1 MSPRLLHRFAVLLVL
16 GLLPGAVPAAADA
29 PGFTFLEV
37 PAGARAAALGGAYT
51 SLAQGSEAVF
61 WNPAGLVDVKGF
73 EITGS
78 HVEYFQQLRHDQ
90 FAFGLPVG
98 AGGLAASLRAMY
110 TEPIVARDDL
120 GNETGT
126 FGSHDLEFALGYG
139 FRTSERV
146 RMGVTGQIVRE
157 RIQDLGATTFAFGAG
172 VTWDPAVMQGLRL
185 ALSAHNLGKAAHYEI
200 DGVQGAAVPL
210 PMALQGGGSYGHAL
224 GAAWQARG
232 ALETRLTTGRS
243 GLVMIGGE
251 LAHASGAALRA
262 GWRWNDD
269 AVDFSAGAGYALGR
283 VQLDYA
289 FVPFKLDLGDTHRI
303 SVAARF

>member
-1 MSPRLLHRFAVLLVL
+1 MTRRPLPRTLAAFALGLVL
-16 GLLPGAVPAAADA
+16 GAAPALADP

-37 PAGARAAALGGAYT
+37 PAGARAAAMGGAYT
-51 SLAQGSEAVF
+51 SLASGAEAVF

-78 HVEYFQQLRHDQ
+78 HVEYFQQLRHEQ
-90 FAFGLPVG
+90 FAIGLPAG
-98 AGGLAASLRAMY
+98 AGGLAASVRAMY

-146 RMGVTGQIVRE
+146 RMGVTAQVVRE
-157 RIQDLGATTFAFGAG
+157 RIEDLSATTFAFGGG
-172 VTWDPAVMQGLRL
+172 VTWDPAVVQGMRL
-185 ALSAHNLGKAAHYEI
+185 AISGHNLGKSAHYEI

-210 PMALQGGGSYGHAL
+210 PMAVQAGTSYGHAL
-224 GAAWQARG
+224 GGAWQVRG
-232 ALETRLTTGRS
+232 ALETRATTGRS
-243 GLVMIGGE
+243 GIVMVGGE
-251 LAHASGAALRA
+251 VAHTSGAALRA

-269 AVDFSAGAGYALGR
+269 AAGFSAGAGYALGR

-303 SVAARF
+303 SIAARF